1 MTKAAQPHPQPHRVA
16 LAAHPPLHL
25 YCHRA
30 AVVDLLPQVGKI
42 HPCLPAGIAAAA
54 CGGRRKG
61 GVAGRAGAAVLHGVS
76 HFFRQDILAP
86 AVHQRRHD
94 QRQIHL
100 PPKAGV
106 VGRKAVFRQIEP
118 PVQRVTVALFPRKGA
133 HRRRQQ
139 THRRGDFIVV
149 GGKVH
154 LQLHAGAAARGSY
167 RDGIAHQK
175 DHAVLAVAGHA
186 APGIIRCPLAKAH
199 PARPRPCRIYP
210 AAHLHHG
217 VPGCVGVPADVQVA
231 EGRHGKLRGGV
242 AAVQKTAPCHAVQ
255 HQCAVFQRNV
265 VQLPAGKGLCPLQHK
280 IIPLFHGTS
289 LLSAALSLILPGCRR
304 RRSPL
309 SGRLP
314 ARRPSFYGCSP
325 RCGTPGQYHR
335 TRSGRTP
342 R

>member
-1 MTKAAQPHPQPHRVA
+1 M
-16 LAAHPPLHL
+16 
-25 YCHRA
+25 
-30 AVVDLLPQVGKI
+30 
-42 HPCLPAGIAAAA
+42 
-54 CGGRRKG
+54 
-61 GVAGRAGAAVLHGVS
+61 
-76 HFFRQDILAP
+76 
-86 AVHQRRHD
+86 
-94 QRQIHL
+94 
-100 PPKAGV
+100 
-106 VGRKAVFRQIEP
+106 
-118 PVQRVTVALFPRKGA
+118 LFPRKRT
-133 HRRRQQ
+133 HRCCQQ
-139 THRRGDFIVV
+139 THRRANFIVV

-242 AAVQKTAPCHAVQ
+242 AAVQKAAPCHAVQ
-255 HQCAVFQRNV
+255 HQCAVFQRKV
-265 VQLPAGKGLCPLQHK
+265 VQLPAGKGFCPLQHK

-289 LLSAALSLILPGCRR
+289 LLSAVLSLILPGGRR

-309 SGRLP
+309 SGLLP
-314 ARRPSFYGCSP
+314 ARHPSFCGCSP
-325 RCGTPGQYHR
+325 RCGTPGRYHR

>member
-1 MTKAAQPHPQPHRVA
+1 M
-16 LAAHPPLHL
+16 
-25 YCHRA
+25 
-30 AVVDLLPQVGKI
+30 DLLPQVSKV
-42 HPCLPAGIAAAA
+42 HPCLPAGVAAAA

-61 GVAGRAGAAVLHGVS
+61 GVAGATGVAVLHGVG

-106 VGRKAVFRQIEP
+106 MGGKAVFRQIEP
-118 PVQRVTVALFPRKGA
+118 PVQRMAVALFPRKGT

-139 THRRGDFIVV
+139 THRRGNFIVV

-154 LQLHAGAAARGSY
+154 LQLYAGAAARGGY

-175 DHAVLAVAGHA
+175 DHAVLALAGHA
-186 APGIIRCPLAKAH
+186 APGVIRCPLAKAH
-199 PARPRPCRIYP
+199 PACPRPCCVHP

-242 AAVQKTAPCHAVQ
+242 AAVQKAAPGHAVQ
-255 HQCAVFQRNV
+255 HQCAVFQRKV

-289 LLSAALSLILPGCRR
+289 LLSAVLSLIFPGCRR

-309 SGRLP
+309 SGLLP
-314 ARRPSFYGCSP
+314 ARHPSSCGCSLQ
-325 RCGTPGQYHR
+325 CGTPGQYRR